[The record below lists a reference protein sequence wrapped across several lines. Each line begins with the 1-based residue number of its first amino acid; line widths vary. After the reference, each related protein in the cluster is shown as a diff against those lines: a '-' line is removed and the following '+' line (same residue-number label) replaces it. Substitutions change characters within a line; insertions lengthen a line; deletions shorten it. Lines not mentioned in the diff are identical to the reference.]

1 MKNEKIAREGNA
13 RHLKYFCGTDDIR
26 FAGFVMMAASGI
38 LFLWNWFIWF
48 FAVLYILM
56 FILFPVGLVLFVIGS
71 IGKSTD
77 EEIDKIIATLSAEAD
92 IDREKDAAFLRRQR
106 KRPLPQTISGY
117 DYSDGLM
124 FRKAKNNVVRSEI
137 FQRAT
142 LLPLEEGLCVLSA
155 RVNIPCETVEKSV
168 LEIPYG
174 EIEDIRVVSER
185 RTIRFLKR
193 SFSVMDSRLE
203 IFSGGELFLS
213 LPAKESAALDSFI
226 QDLKVRNT

>member
-13 RHLKYFCGTDDIR
+13 RHLKYFCGNDDIR

-48 FAVLYILM
+48 FAVFSILM

-77 EEIDKIIATLSAEAD
+77 EEIDKIIAKLSAEAD
-92 IDREKDAAFLRRQR
+92 VDREKDAAFLRRQR
-106 KRPLPQTISGY
+106 KRPLPQTVSGY

-142 LLPLEEGLCVLSA
+142 LLPLEDGLCVFSA
-155 RVNIPCETVEKSV
+155 KVNIPCETVEKNV
-168 LEIPYG
+168 FEIPYG

-193 SFSVMDSRLE
+193 SFSVLDSRLE
-203 IFSGGELFLS
+203 ILSGGELFLS
-213 LPAKESAALDSFI
+213 LPAKESAALDAFI
-226 QDLKVRNT
+226 EDLKVRNA